1 MLGKDGQLDQ
11 DTKSYHSA
19 MEVYLEHAEH
29 QWRLASR
36 LIQFWRGKLPSQLD
50 GTFSK
55 IMLNVGYAMAQER
68 IPKFLDNLVGG
79 DKIFTLTAENP
90 VAEFLSDQAE
100 SWLNHEYLDE
110 SRINIRSSIW
120 ATLQSVVTAGT
131 GFRMPY
137 VTHSKDEKGTWQPLL
152 CNRDVD
158 FFQILPAPNSGIVN
172 PMDRY
177 SDDALDGFFFFDW
190 WSDDQIKM
198 LSRYKGYQ
206 KADAEACLASHPDS
220 HGEMQNEYVDKYQ
233 VLAGVSLGQGSSD
246 WRRRMQDVGAT
257 PGKKNGPMGR
267 RRVAVWF
274 KRDGMEIYAQDYFK
288 LYKGPNPMPNRL
300 LPLEV
305 WKAIPDFNNLYGISD
320 LEMNEDILHAFLMN
334 FNFRM
339 DYLTQVMF
347 PAKWIRADVMQ
358 GRSPSE
364 FDYTQN
370 AVHEFPQTN
379 ARFDDMIHYDRMPEI
394 TPQTFMEE
402 DRIKMVLQMVS
413 GVSNYSRG
421 MPSQGTIENRT
432 ATGITELIQQAAGRQ
447 TAESL
452 ALEEFGLRQ
461 GGRLM
466 LALGEKHIHRDL
478 FIRLGR
484 NEGGFQW
491 TTIEAEALADQYTV
505 HTHGTRHMSNR
516 EQQFQKY
523 MALYPLFSQ
532 RPNVDQQK
540 LDEGLANAAGI
551 DNVDELLPAPEI
563 GIAGA
568 AGAEGGLSGPAATQ
582 DISQRTRGM
591 QNRNT
596 VQAGG
601 NKQLPANAAF

>member
-1 MLGKDGQLDQ
+1 MLGKDGQLDP
-11 DTKSYHSA
+11 DTKAYHQA
-19 MEVYLEHAEH
+19 MEIYLEHAES
-29 QWRLASR
+29 QWQLASR

-50 GTFSK
+50 GTFSQ
-55 IMLNVGYAMAQER
+55 IMLNVGYALAQER

-100 SWLNHEYLDE
+100 SWLNHEYLNE

-137 VTHSKDEKGTWQPLL
+137 VTHTKVKDRWQPIL

-198 LSRYKGYQ
+198 LSQYKGYQ
-206 KADAEACLASHPDS
+206 KDDVAKCLASHPDAYNS
-220 HGEMQNEYVDKYQ
+220 MQSQYIDKYQ

-246 WRRRMQDVGAT
+246 WRNRMQTVGAT
-257 PGKKNGPMGR
+257 DDKKNGPMGR

-274 KRDGMEIYAQDYFK
+274 RRDSMEIYAQDYFK
-288 LYKGPNPMPNRL
+288 IYKGPNPMPNRL

-320 LEMNEDILHAFLMN
+320 LEMNEDVLHAFLMN

-347 PAKWIRADVMQ
+347 PAKWIRSDVMQ

-364 FDYTQN
+364 FDYTQG
-370 AVHEFPQTN
+370 AVHEFAATN
-379 ARFDDMIHYDRMPEI
+379 AGFKDIVHYDRMPEI

-402 DRIKMVLQMVS
+402 DRIKMILQLVG
-413 GVSNYSRG
+413 GVNNYARG
-421 MPSQGTIENRT
+421 MPSEGTIENRT

-478 FIRLGR
+478 FTRMGK
-484 NEGGFQW
+484 EDQW
-491 TTIEAEALADQYTV
+491 TTTEAEALADQYTV
-505 HTHGTRHMSNR
+505 HTHGTRHMANR
-516 EQQFQKY
+516 EQQFQKL
-523 MALYPLFSQ
+523 MALYPLFNQ
-532 RPNVDQQK
+532 DPDVDQQELK
-540 LDEGLANAAGI
+540 RGLADAAGI
-551 DNVDELLPAPEI
+551 DGIDKLLPAPRI
-563 GIAGA
+563 GMGGAPVEAG
-568 AGAEGGLSGPAATQ
+568 GMSGPAATQ
-582 DISQRTRGM
+582 DMSQRTRGM
-591 QNRNT
+591 RDRNT
-596 VQAGG
+596 VRAGER
-601 NKQLPANAAF
+601 KQLPANAGF